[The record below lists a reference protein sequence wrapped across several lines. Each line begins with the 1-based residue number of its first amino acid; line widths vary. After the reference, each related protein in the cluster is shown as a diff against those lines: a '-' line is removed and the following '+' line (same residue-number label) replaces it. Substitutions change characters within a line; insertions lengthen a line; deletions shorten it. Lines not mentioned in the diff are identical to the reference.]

1 MKVKGKIGQF
11 QKMLRKMGVDGHF
24 DPITMKVENDKI
36 SVKGIDMGNT
46 ARCRVEFYDFDIDL
60 EGEESF
66 YFEVNTKEML
76 DVLSPCPTDV
86 DATMTMEGNSKL
98 RFTVPNETFEYSL
111 LSTSDE
117 GYTEEEWYDLSEDG
131 LTVYGKQETDMDTG
145 IKISSKEWRAINTRV
160 DMVDEIEG
168 VKFVAT
174 DDDKVMVRIGDLGAD
189 NINSR
194 EYELDVIEWI
204 NEGKT
209 ETKIALLIDEISK
222 TVSGDIKVFWKDW
235 FPLFVV
241 DEDEGYQAVYFVS
254 PREPNE

>member
-11 QKMLRKMGVDGHF
+11 EKMLRKMGVDGHF
-24 DPITMKVENDKI
+24 DPITMKVEEDKI

-46 ARCRVEFYDFDIDL
+46 ARCRVEFYDFDIDM
-60 EGEESF
+60 EGEDPMYLEI
-66 YFEVNTKEML
+66 NTKEML
-76 DVLSPCPTDV
+76 DTLSPCSSDV
-86 DATMTMEGNSKL
+86 EATMTMQGNSKL

-117 GYTEEEWYDLSEDG
+117 GYTEEEWYNLSDDK
-131 LTVYGKQETDMDTG
+131 LTVYGKEETDMETG

-174 DDDKVMVRIGDLGAD
+174 DGKVLVRIGDLGAD

-194 EYELDVIEWI
+194 EYELDVIEWV
-204 NEGKT
+204 NDGQT
-209 ETKIALLIDEISK
+209 ETKIALLIDKIAK
-222 TVSGDIKVFWKDW
+222 TISGDVRVFWKDW
-235 FPLFVV
+235 FPLFIV
-241 DEDEGYQAVYFVS
+241 DEDEDYQAVYFVS